1 MKQSKL
7 AEYLELTD
15 EELEDM
21 GLDEDDIYPDEGN
34 SGEMIY
40 SYYFNVPENTPDHIL
55 AKKNWSLGQRVEI
68 DLSYFDDQEQ
78 PPEE

>member
-15 EELEDM
+15 EELEEM
-21 GLDEDDIYPDEGN
+21 GLDEDDIYPNESK

-40 SYYFNVPENTPDHIL
+40 SYYFIVPENTPDYIL
-55 AKKNWSLGQRVEI
+55 GSKDWSLGDRVEI
-68 DLSYFDDQEQ
+68 DLNYFDDVEQ
-78 PPEE
+78 PEE